1 MYLFVGL
8 GNPGSNYQNTRH
20 NMGFQVKDKLA
31 KIIVQIII
39 MILNY
44 VFSKLFVFREK

>member
-1 MYLFVGL
+1 MTKE
-8 GNPGSNYQNTRH
+8 SMREITIET
-20 NMGFQVKDKLA
+20 DKLA